1 MRMENLNK
9 CIICGSRMNKVE
21 DSIFHY
27 TDCGLP
33 EVYLK
38 GIVTHRCTN
47 KDCGE
52 EEISIPNIE
61 DLHQLLVEKIASST
75 ISKHFFKFDRSHWAV
90 DKEALL
96 RQSE

>member
-1 MRMENLNK
+1 MNL
-9 CIICGSRMNKVE
+9 GHSSRESVLESLCN
-21 DSIFHY
+21 

-38 GIVTHRCTN
+38 GIVTNRCTN

-61 DLHQLLVEKIASST
+61 DLHQLLVEKIATST
-75 ISKHFFKFDRSHWAV
+75 ISKHFFKFDRDPFV
-90 DKEALL
+90 TNFDFPK
-96 RQSE
+96 